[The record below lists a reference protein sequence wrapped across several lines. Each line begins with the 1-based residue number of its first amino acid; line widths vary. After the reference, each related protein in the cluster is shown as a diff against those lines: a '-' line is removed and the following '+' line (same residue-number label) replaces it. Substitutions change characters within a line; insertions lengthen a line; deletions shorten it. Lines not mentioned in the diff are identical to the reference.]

1 MLHSVFNNLTDISRA
16 VKPLSIMTDYKMEAA
31 KAALQLIK
39 PGQTIGVGAG
49 STIANLLS
57 LIAADAELGS
67 SLTFST
73 SSFKTA
79 NVIINHGFTL
89 LNSAHV
95 KHIDIY
101 FDGCDQ
107 FDAQLNALKC
117 GGGIHTAEKIMA
129 LLAEEFILIGDAA
142 KAVERLDTTYP
153 LVLEVLPTAL
163 NLVTQWLDKNIPT
176 ANTTMRISTQ
186 KDGAVI
192 TENGNYLLDVY
203 FAELMPLADMNA
215 IKMVPGVVEHSLFL
229 GIASKAIIAGP
240 EGVNIFTPKLK

>member
-1 MLHSVFNNLTDISRA
+1 
-16 VKPLSIMTDYKMEAA
+16 MTDFKLEAA
-31 KAALQLIK
+31 KAAMQFIK

-57 LIAADAELGS
+57 LISADKDLAAT
-67 SLTFST
+67 LTFAT

-79 NVIINHGFTL
+79 QLIAQNNFRL
-89 LNSAHV
+89 LSGEQV

-117 GGGIHTAEKIMA
+117 GGGIHTSEKIMA
-129 LLAEEFILIGDAA
+129 SLADEFILIGDAS
-142 KAVERLDTTYP
+142 KRVEKLNNTYP

-163 NLVTQWLDKNIPT
+163 HLVNKWLATFMPT
-176 ANTTMRISTQ
+176 AKINMRMSTQ

-192 TENGNYLLDVY
+192 TENGNYLLDVF
-203 FAELMPLADMNA
+203 FAQPMLIDEMNA
-215 IKMVPGVVEHSLFL
+215 LKMVPGVVEHSLFVGL
-229 GIASKAIIAGP
+229 ASKAIIAG
-240 EGVNIFTPKLK
+240 EDGVKILEPR

>member
-1 MLHSVFNNLTDISRA
+1 
-16 VKPLSIMTDYKMEAA
+16 MTDYKMEAA
-31 KAALQLIK
+31 KTALQLIK

-57 LIAADAELGS
+57 LIAADSKLAS
-67 SLTFST
+67 SLTFAT

-79 NVIINHGFTL
+79 NLVTDHGFRL
-89 LNSAHV
+89 QGNAHV

-117 GGGIHTAEKIMA
+117 GGGIHTSEKVMA
-129 LLAEEFILIGDAA
+129 LLADEFILIGDAA
-142 KAVERLDTTYP
+142 KSVEKLDTTYP

-163 NLVTQWLDKNIPT
+163 NLVTKWLDKNIPT
-176 ANTTMRISTQ
+176 AKIVMRISTQ

-192 TENGNYLLDVY
+192 TEHGNYLLDVY
-203 FAELMPLADMNA
+203 FVEFMPLDKMNN
-215 IKMVPGVVEHSLFL
+215 IKMVTGVVEHSLFL
-229 GIASKAIIAGP
+229 GIAGKAIIAGP
-240 EGVNIFTPKLK
+240 DGTKILTPR